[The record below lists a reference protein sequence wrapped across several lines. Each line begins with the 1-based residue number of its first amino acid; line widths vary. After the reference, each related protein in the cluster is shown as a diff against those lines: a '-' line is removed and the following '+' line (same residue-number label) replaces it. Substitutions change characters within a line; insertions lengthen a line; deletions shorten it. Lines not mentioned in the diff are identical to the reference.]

1 MPMTLSLF
9 RKVPLSSDEICII
22 ASIKILYLLSVL
34 QPRNDLE
41 PLMDTLNEYKGILG
55 QFPDVLKV
63 HEVRIYE
70 P

>member
-1 MPMTLSLF
+1 MGAWHLYSMYPCCMAILKSTLVLF
-9 RKVPLSSDEICII
+9 
-22 ASIKILYLLSVL
+22 

-63 HEVRIYE
+63 HEVTYFSTYILFC
-70 P
+70 